1 MILKFYGN
9 NRKSTSGR
17 KDCIKRK
24 NTELKSSVLKDRKFG
39 YKAKAMFSGAVYFR
53 DALCNDKPRRKEK
66 IGGLFSLFYPK
77 KVDGGGCYA
86 ILIIRYIISPDILY
100 PLKGVL
106 LGLPSGGGCQLFDSK
121 YFIIRNFIFFIRL
134 SRAKTAIYSRLF
146 IPAL

>member
-106 LGLPSGGGCQLFDSK
+106 LGLPSGACACHRQVLLHHQIQFFVSK
-121 YFIIRNFIFFIRL
+121 GF
-134 SRAKTAIYSRLF
+134 
-146 IPAL
+146 

>member
-77 KVDGGGCYA
+77 KVDGGCYA

-106 LGLPSGGGCQLFDSK
+106 LGLPSG
-121 YFIIRNFIFFIRL
+121 
-134 SRAKTAIYSRLF
+134 A
-146 IPAL
+146 

>member
-77 KVDGGGCYA
+77 KVDGGVLCYTYHK
-86 ILIIRYIISPDILY
+86 IYYIHRYIISP
-100 PLKGVL
+100 
-106 LGLPSGGGCQLFDSK
+106 
-121 YFIIRNFIFFIRL
+121 
-134 SRAKTAIYSRLF
+134 
-146 IPAL
+146 